1 MGCLKK
7 KIAVNSISDCLRHNF
22 LNEIRVPQLHSSYLP
37 SNKTHHSSILPFL
50 STCFQ
55 FGGFPLF
62 SLFFGHMRF
71 ANNSEI
77 LYVVEQPT
85 PTRKNKTPPILKD
98 QYLGMKGMASKH
110 GLPHGSFAWGTR
122 MHPKVS
128 WMSGKQTWEPKKKR
142 MGLSSRK
149 FPWQV
154 EKFFMFFG
162 GDLVLEF
169 KFGPGNRG
177 WTMNV

>member
-1 MGCLKK
+1 M
-7 KIAVNSISDCLRHNF
+7 D
-22 LNEIRVPQLHSSYLP
+22 SSYLP

-55 FGGFPLF
+55 FGGFPLV

-128 WMSGKQTWEPKKKR
+128 WMSGKQTWETKKKR